1 MIQDFSVKGGPSV
14 GRTNLPILRSVMAKE
29 GIDVLYI
36 PHDDEFQNEYLPDAN
51 ERLAWATGFTG
62 SAGSSF
68 VFADRAVLLVD
79 GRYTIQAQNQTD
91 STLFEVVDLPQS
103 GPFEWLA
110 EQNLSEAK
118 VGYSPALSSP
128 RDVRKLEQMVQKNS
142 GCSVELKVHP
152 VDAAWK
158 DRPSLPREKVFP
170 HPDKY
175 SGESTSSK
183 RQRISAIVK
192 SRGAD
197 ATVITAPASIAWL
210 FNIRGGDVRHSPLP
224 LSQAILYTDGRAEL
238 FLDAVKVHQAVQ
250 DHIGNDVRIYSP
262 DQFEMQLRS
271 LSNKTVSVDPN
282 VTSAWYFNK
291 LEELG
296 AKILPAQDPV
306 ILPRATKNATEI
318 QGTTAAHERDSIAL
332 VRFLKWL
339 SEDGQSGDV
348 TEIDAARKLEGFRS
362 ELPELRDLSFETI
375 SGAGPNSAL
384 PHYRVNTESNRKLE
398 KGTLYL
404 VDSGGQYL
412 DGTTDVTRTIP
423 IGEPTKKMRRHY
435 TLVLKAHIAL
445 ATARFPMGT
454 TGTHLDTVA
463 RLPLWKAGLDFDHG
477 TGHGVGVYLGV
488 HEGPQRIAKPW
499 YPSPLLPGMIVSNE
513 PGYYEPGS
521 YGIRIENLQ
530 YVVEATDI
538 DGGTTPMLGFQN
550 LTWAPLSRELIDTSL
565 LTEEEH
571 KWVNDY
577 HSETLSRIKPELT
590 DGDGRWLDLMCAML

>member
-14 GRTNLPILRSVMAKE
+14 GRTNLPILRSIMAKE
-29 GIDVLYI
+29 CIDVLYI

-51 ERLAWATGFTG
+51 ERLGWATGFTG

-91 STLFEVVDLPQS
+91 STLFEIVDLPPS

-110 EQNLSEAK
+110 KQDLSRTN

-128 RDVRKLEQMVQKNS
+128 TDVRKLQHTVQKNS
-142 GCSVELKVHP
+142 GCSVELAVHP
-152 VDAAWK
+152 VDEAWK
-158 DRPSLPREKVFP
+158 DRPSLPAEKVFP
-170 HPDKY
+170 HPEKY

-183 RQRISAIVK
+183 LQRISAILK
-192 SRGAD
+192 SRGSD

-238 FLDAVKVHQAVQ
+238 FLDAVKVDQAVQ
-250 DHIGNDVRIYSP
+250 DHIGNEVRIYSP
-262 DQFEMQLRS
+262 DQFEIQLS
-271 LSNKTVSVDPN
+271 NLSNKIVSVDPN

-291 LEELG
+291 LEEIG
-296 AKILPAQDPV
+296 ANILPAQDPV
-306 ILPRATKNATEI
+306 ILPRATKNAIEI
-318 QGTTAAHERDSIAL
+318 QGTIAAHERDSIAL

-339 SEDGQSGDV
+339 AEDGQSGDV
-348 TEIDAARKLEGFRS
+348 TEIDAAKKLEGFRS
-362 ELPELRDLSFETI
+362 ELPELKDLSFETI

-398 KGTLYL
+398 NGTLYL

-423 IGEPTKKMRRHY
+423 IGEPTDKMRRHY

-571 KWVNDY
+571 QWVNDY
-577 HSETLSRIKPELT
+577 HAETYSRIKSKLQENDATWLELSC
-590 DGDGRWLDLMCAML
+590 RSL